1 MANPRDI
8 DAALAL
14 WRFGLG
20 AQNGSMNAI
29 KQDPRDLLRQEI
41 VEQAVPTPV
50 GAELRSHADLLVS
63 LYDYNDQVKAERE
76 RPQPTQVSAKPGDAA
91 MAGTGGDA
99 MTGAGSAPTSS
110 PAKPAAAGMQAASG
124 GNGMGGAEM
133 GAGGMGSS
141 GMGSGGMATGNG
153 AGQKPPGGG
162 ATKPVTQQAD
172 SASKRPY
179 LPQQIL
185 LAEADA
191 RFNGTIHQ
199 PLIGFGERLA
209 QFWANHFSI
218 ATSKGGEVH
227 ILAGCFEREAI
238 RPHVFG
244 RFEDMLVAVE
254 THPAM
259 LVFLDNRQSIGP
271 NSPANKNGKRGLNEN
286 LAREIMEL
294 HTLGVGSGYS
304 QADVTALAR
313 IITGWTVF
321 RDEKRPGPQGTFVFN
336 ANAHEPG
343 DQTVM
348 GITYAEGGEEQ
359 GRSALSDL
367 ARHPATARHLATKLV
382 RHFVADQP
390 PPALVAKLAAAYT
403 KNDGDLSAVYMALV
417 DAEEAWNPQL
427 TKIRTPLHYVT
438 AMLRTTGIKPKPQQ
452 IISVL
457 NALGQ
462 PLWNPSGPNGFSDV
476 SDAWASSEG
485 LATRIDAA
493 SLFANQVAG
502 TVDPRAF
509 AGDRFGPLLSDDT
522 LQAISRAETRPQGL
536 SIAFLSPEFQ
546 RA

>member
-20 AQNGSMNAI
+20 AQEGSINAI

-63 LYDYNDQVKAERE
+63 LYEYNEQVRAERE

-91 MAGTGGDA
+91 MAGTGGA
-99 MTGAGSAPTSS
+99 MASPPSGASPAKPRGDGQASGAAMAGDMASGGMSGGSMGAGSAGGKDM
-110 PAKPAAAGMQAASG
+110 KPGKQAADG
-124 GNGMGGAEM
+124 
-133 GAGGMGSS
+133 
-141 GMGSGGMATGNG
+141 
-153 AGQKPPGGG
+153 
-162 ATKPVTQQAD
+162 
-172 SASKRPY
+172 ASKRPY
-179 LPQQIL
+179 YPQQIL

-209 QFWANHFSI
+209 MFWANHFSI
-218 ATSKGGEVH
+218 ASSKSGEVH

-254 THPAM
+254 SHPAM

-359 GRSALSDL
+359 GRSALRDL
-367 ARHPATARHLATKLV
+367 ARHSATARHLATKLV

-403 KNDGDLSAVYMALV
+403 KSDGDLSAVYRALV

-427 TKIRTPLHYVT
+427 TKIRTPLQYVT

-452 IISVL
+452 VISVL

>member
-20 AQNGSMNAI
+20 AQEGSINAI

-50 GAELRSHADLLVS
+50 GADLRSHADLLIS
-63 LYDYNDQVKAERE
+63 LYDYNEQVKAERE

-91 MAGTGGDA
+91 MATAGAA
-99 MTGAGSAPTSS
+99 MAGAGSAPPSA
-110 PAKPAAAGMQAASG
+110 PAKPAVAGMQAPSG
-124 GNGMGGAEM
+124 GNAMGGAE
-133 GAGGMGSS
+133 MGSS
-141 GMGSGGMATGNG
+141 GMGSGAMAPGNG
-153 AGQKPPGGG
+153 AGQKMPDGG
-162 ATKPVTQQAD
+162 ATKPAAQQAD
-172 SASKRPY
+172 SVSKRPY

-304 QADVTALAR
+304 QADVTSLAR

-321 RDEKRPGPQGTFVFN
+321 RDEKKPGPQGTFVFN
-336 ANAHEPG
+336 TYAHEPG

-359 GRSALSDL
+359 GRSAVRDL
-367 ARHPATARHLATKLV
+367 ARHPATARHLAAKLV

-403 KNDGDLSAVYMALV
+403 KSDGDLSAVYMALV
-417 DAEEAWNPQL
+417 DADEAWNPQL
-427 TKIRTPLHYVT
+427 TKIRTPLQYVT
-438 AMLRTTGIKPKPQQ
+438 AVLRTTGIKPKPQQ
-452 IISVL
+452 VISVL

-493 SLFANQVAG
+493 SLFAGQVPGA
-502 TVDPRAF
+502 VDPRAF

>member
-20 AQNGSMNAI
+20 AQDGSINAI

-50 GAELRSHADLLVS
+50 GADLRSHADLLIS
-63 LYDYNDQVKAERE
+63 LYDYNEQVKAERE

-91 MAGTGGDA
+91 MAGAGAAGSA
-99 MTGAGSAPTSS
+99 MAGAGSAPPSA
-110 PAKPAAAGMQAASG
+110 PAKPAAAGMQG
-124 GNGMGGAEM
+124 GSNGMGGAEM
-133 GAGGMGSS
+133 GASGGMGS
-141 GMGSGGMATGNG
+141 GSMAPGNA
-153 AGQKPPGGG
+153 AGQKMPDGG
-162 ATKPVTQQAD
+162 AAKPATQQAD

-209 QFWANHFSI
+209 QFWANHFSV
-218 ATSKGGEVH
+218 AVSQGGEVH

-304 QADVTALAR
+304 QADVTSLAR

-321 RDEKRPGPQGTFVFN
+321 RDEKKPGPQGTFVFN
-336 ANAHEPG
+336 TYAHEPG

-359 GRSALSDL
+359 GRSALRDL

-403 KNDGDLSAVYMALV
+403 KSGGDLSAVYMALV

-427 TKIRTPLHYVT
+427 TKIRTPLQYVT
-438 AMLRTTGIKPKPQQ
+438 AVLRTTGIKPKPQQ
-452 IISVL
+452 VISVL

-462 PLWNPSGPNGFSDV
+462 PLWNPSGPNGFSDA

-493 SLFANQVAG
+493 SLFAGQVPGA
-502 TVDPRAF
+502 VDPRAF